1 MFLSKMTNTIILQ
14 NDLRSNIEIRI
25 LLSFVLILIKYFL
38 FFDYIRKVKLFLL
51 FGCNFS

>member
-25 LLSFVLILIKYFL
+25 LLGFVLILIKYFD
-38 FFDYIRKVKLFLL
+38 FIRKVKLFLL